1 MRNWLE
7 NHSIISFKSMEI
19 LFQVLATLL
28 WIHCMDHLEPTVFP
42 IQKGSL
48 NLLRQ
53 KWESS
58 DYQRS
63 GCCPV
68 GSRCQLFKPQENK
81 LIEHKVEATAVTE
94 IPESPSPPPCSP
106 GAEKSGMEP
115 ELKDH
120 EDNNDNHRGCG
131 QPGVLKEDSL
141 IGRRRIER
149 FSIALD
155 ELRSVF
161 ETPKNGNRPAE
172 YGQKEV
178 EMERSLCSP
187 TCKSQ
192 SRSQLDDLVKN
203 SDKEGEEAPSDKMSP
218 GRGHSHFLQGIS
230 KQ

>member
-1 MRNWLE
+1 ML
-7 NHSIISFKSMEI
+7 
-19 LFQVLATLL
+19 
-28 WIHCMDHLEPTVFP
+28 P

-63 GCCPV
+63 GCCPG
-68 GSRCQLFKPQENK
+68 GSHCQFYKPRENK
-81 LIEHKVEATAVTE
+81 LIEHKVEATSVTE

-106 GAEKSGMEP
+106 REEKPGMEP

-120 EDNNDNHRGCG
+120 EDNDDNPRGCG

-161 ETPKNGNRPAE
+161 ETPKNSNRPAE
-172 YGQKEV
+172 YGQKV
-178 EMERSLCSP
+178 RSH
-187 TCKSQ
+187 
-192 SRSQLDDLVKN
+192 QL
-203 SDKEGEEAPSDKMSP
+203 GE
-218 GRGHSHFLQGIS
+218 
-230 KQ
+230 